1 VLVQGFLLRGGREDQ
16 GPTGN
21 GGRGTRG
28 TGPNSVAQQF
38 SGRTKKFKE
47 VMVKVERGKY
57 VTSFEASF
65 KSHSNMTSLSLSS
78 AAGLLAQL
86 DHTDSRIQ
94 AAALARIYPV
104 VDTFWSEI
112 QDSLLAIEGKRV

>member
-1 VLVQGFLLRGGREDQ
+1 MVSRVEATFQ
-16 GPTGN
+16 
-21 GGRGTRG
+21 
-28 TGPNSVAQQF
+28 
-38 SGRTKKFKE
+38 TK
-47 VMVKVERGKY
+47 
-57 VTSFEASF
+57 T
-65 KSHSNMTSLSLSS
+65 SNMTTSISS

>member
-1 VLVQGFLLRGGREDQ
+1 
-16 GPTGN
+16 
-21 GGRGTRG
+21 
-28 TGPNSVAQQF
+28 
-38 SGRTKKFKE
+38 
-47 VMVKVERGKY
+47 
-57 VTSFEASF
+57 
-65 KSHSNMTSLSLSS
+65 MTTLSS

-112 QDSLLAIEGKRV
+112 QDSLLAIEGKLKKTTNLPLLK

>member
-1 VLVQGFLLRGGREDQ
+1 
-16 GPTGN
+16 
-21 GGRGTRG
+21 
-28 TGPNSVAQQF
+28 
-38 SGRTKKFKE
+38 
-47 VMVKVERGKY
+47 
-57 VTSFEASF
+57 
-65 KSHSNMTSLSLSS
+65 MTSITS

>member
-1 VLVQGFLLRGGREDQ
+1 VLVQGFLSRGVREDQ
-16 GPTGN
+16 GPVGN

-47 VMVKVERGKY
+47 VRCFGQRGNMSRVLKRLKKY
-57 VTSFEASF
+57 FQT
-65 KSHSNMTSLSLSS
+65 NMTSNLTS

>member
-1 VLVQGFLLRGGREDQ
+1 MSEDF
-16 GPTGN
+16 
-21 GGRGTRG
+21 
-28 TGPNSVAQQF
+28 PNSNTIYQ
-38 SGRTKKFKE
+38 T
-47 VMVKVERGKY
+47 
-57 VTSFEASF
+57 
-65 KSHSNMTSLSLSS
+65 NMTSLSS

>member
-1 VLVQGFLLRGGREDQ
+1 
-16 GPTGN
+16 
-21 GGRGTRG
+21 
-28 TGPNSVAQQF
+28 
-38 SGRTKKFKE
+38 
-47 VMVKVERGKY
+47 
-57 VTSFEASF
+57 
-65 KSHSNMTSLSLSS
+65 MTTNISS

>member
-1 VLVQGFLLRGGREDQ
+1 M
-16 GPTGN
+16 T
-21 GGRGTRG
+21 
-28 TGPNSVAQQF
+28 
-38 SGRTKKFKE
+38 TK
-47 VMVKVERGKY
+47 
-57 VTSFEASF
+57 
-65 KSHSNMTSLSLSS
+65 LSS

>member
-1 VLVQGFLLRGGREDQ
+1 MSEDF
-16 GPTGN
+16 P
-21 GGRGTRG
+21 
-28 TGPNSVAQQF
+28 
-38 SGRTKKFKE
+38 KFQNQ
-47 VMVKVERGKY
+47 Y
-57 VTSFEASF
+57 QP
-65 KSHSNMTSLSLSS
+65 NMTSLSLSS